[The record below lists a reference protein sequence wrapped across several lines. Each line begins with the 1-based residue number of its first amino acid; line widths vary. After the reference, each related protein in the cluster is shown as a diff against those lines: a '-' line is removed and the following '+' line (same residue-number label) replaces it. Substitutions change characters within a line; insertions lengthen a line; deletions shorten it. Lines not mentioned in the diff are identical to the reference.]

1 MSPRTPR
8 FVLLLASA
16 AWLLAAGCATQ
27 SVDPVAQSKL
37 RASATPTRGGGG
49 GGGGGV
55 PAPPPPP
62 PPTTNPLV
70 ISTTLL
76 ADGNVGSSYSDFV
89 TTTGGGGTSP
99 IRFRLVAGRLQA
111 GLAMLSSFGVQST
124 LISGTPTTAGT
135 STFTVQA
142 QDGAGHTANK
152 ALSIVVHGASTLV
165 INSPSPTLAPG
176 TVGAAYA
183 IGVFSIGGTQPYTWS
198 IVSGVLPPG
207 LRLSGNIISGTP
219 TTAGTFSFTARV
231 TDSAGQSASEVFSIT
246 VAP

>member
-1 MSPRTPR
+1 MSSPTPR
-8 FVLLLASA
+8 LALLLSILTG
-16 AWLLAAGCATQ
+16 LLAVGCGTHP
-27 SVDPVAQSKL
+27 VDPVVQAPL
-37 RASATPTRGGGG
+37 RSSPTPTRGGGG
-49 GGGGGV
+49 GGGGGGV
-55 PAPPPPP
+55 PAPTP

-76 ADGNVGSSYSDFV
+76 ADGNIGSRYSDFI

-99 IRFRLVAGRLQA
+99 IRFRLVAGRLPS
-111 GLAMLSSFGVQST
+111 GLSMLSSFGVQST

-142 QDGAGHTANK
+142 QDGAGHTASK
-152 ALSIVVHGASTLV
+152 VLSIVVHGAAPLV

-183 IGVFSIGGTQPYTWS
+183 IAVFSIGGTQPYTWS
-198 IVSGVLPPG
+198 IVSGLLPPG
-207 LRLSGNIISGTP
+207 LHLSGNVISGTP

-231 TDSAGQSASEVFSIT
+231 ADSGGQSASEVFSIT